1 MSIYSHNNYRV
12 EEVILTKIMIWY
24 LLNVE
29 RIWKLE
35 QMNLGSA
42 SHFDKH
48 IYFYVSN
55 QMSTSEAS
63 TVLAKNEV

>member
-42 SHFDKH
+42 SHFDKY